1 MFGIICMDMYMNKF
15 LKIFFIYKMN
25 IILLFSIL
33 IILIGAVFL
42 FYLFVLQPNQNN
54 NDCTG
59 DNCKKNP
66 PSPTNSKDC
75 SPKCINNQ
83 TCINGTCQNK
93 YTCLNQ
99 NCVLTLNGQ
108 YSNDYCDN
116 KCANI
121 PPPSTKGWDTT
132 GKILKYNK
140 F

>member
-1 MFGIICMDMYMNKF
+1 MIGIICMDMYMNKF

-33 IILIGAVFL
+33 IILLGAVFL

-93 YTCLNQ
+93 YNCLNQ
-99 NCVLTLNGQ
+99 NCDHEKHNSKWVENNLVSLKKINNL
-108 YSNDYCDN
+108 SDL
-116 KCANI
+116 I
-121 PPPSTKGWDTT
+121 LLST
-132 GKILKYNK
+132 YYHC
-140 F
+140 